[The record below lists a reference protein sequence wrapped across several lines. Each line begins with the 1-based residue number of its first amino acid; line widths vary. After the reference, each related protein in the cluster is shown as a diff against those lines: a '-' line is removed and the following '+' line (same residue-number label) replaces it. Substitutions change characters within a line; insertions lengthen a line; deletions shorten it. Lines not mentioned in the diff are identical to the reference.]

1 MAATKAPESTATA
14 VETVEA
20 TEEKFT
26 LDAKE
31 VSKLISI
38 LRYRLNEQVR
48 EANRKNPIFSNSQE
62 EARAKAHASLRA
74 LREFAN
80 SAL

>member
-1 MAATKAPESTATA
+1 MADTKTAPAQKPA
-14 VETVEA
+14 VETAEA

-74 LREFAN
+74 LKEFAN